1 MSAGRQVTDDAMK
14 KIDLM
19 DQVDGADYDPTPEED
34 EDEGNDDASKTDD
47 NDSSSDDNKETVTAK
62 EPPTKSEEEEEAP
75 AAKSKEPAQEELRR
89 QGPNFADK
97 HGNLVDPN
105 TRQIIAKAG
114 VERKLWEKWQRT
126 NTVLQDTAAK
136 LAAYEKREQEAT
148 SFHSLL
154 KESNLTTEEFGNA
167 INVAIKYKSDPVAAA
182 KMVLEQVL
190 ALGHNVTDILGA
202 DAGNAIEMSAVQRM
216 LDKRLAPIIE
226 PLTQKRE
233 QEERTR
239 EAQAAFDRFLVEHE
253 YADVHL
259 GAIDELIGRNPDL
272 SPQKAYRA
280 LLLFANKHKLDFSQ
294 PLGPQLNSASAKP
307 TNRQEQP
314 SNRKPF
320 PNGSIVE
327 QQPLE
332 TDEFSTSSSWD
343 EIVKRSMRASR

>member
-1 MSAGRQVTDDAMK
+1 MSGGRQVTDDAMK

-19 DQVDGADYDPTPEED
+19 DEMDGTNYDPKPEED
-34 EDEGNDDASKTDD
+34 NDDDD
-47 NDSSSDDNKETVTAK
+47 TGSDAGDDSSSDDSKEAVSAK
-62 EPPTKSEEEEEAP
+62 EPAAKSEEAP
-75 AAKSKEPAQEELRR
+75 AAKSNEPAQEELRR

-126 NTVLQDTAAK
+126 NTVLQDTSAK
-136 LAAYEKREQEAT
+136 LADYQKREQEAT

-154 KESNLTTEEFGNA
+154 KESSLNTEEFGNA
-167 INVAIKYKSDPVAAA
+167 INVAIKFKSDPVAAA
-182 KMVLEQVL
+182 KIVLEQVL
-190 ALGHNVTDILGA
+190 ALGHNVTDILGQ

-226 PLTQKRE
+226 PLNQKRE
-233 QEERTR
+233 QDERTK

-259 GAIDELIGRNPDL
+259 EAIDDLVGKNPDL

-320 PNGSIVE
+320 PNGSVVE
-327 QQPLE
+327 QQSLDTE
-332 TDEFSTSSSWD
+332 EFSTTSSWD
-343 EIVKRSMRASR
+343 DIVKKAMRASR